1 MSMDD
6 KLAFRN
12 QVSRALTLPLPYAE
26 RLKHGKDIRPIPAA
40 VLVLLGWMTSVDHG
54 GAHGGAIEPAVL
66 ITRRTEFVETH
77 KGQMAFPGGVIEPE
91 DENSI
96 AAALRETMEEVGV
109 AAAALEVLGTL
120 PSLFTLT
127 GYTIVPAVG
136 ILKSPVESFPLK
148 VSQDEIAETFWV
160 PLSLFSKPGIY
171 KKEELS
177 AGQKSYPIHVY
188 QVHGQRIWGATGA
201 ILKNLLDRLAQL
213 G

>member
-1 MSMDD
+1 MDH

-26 RLKHGKDIRPIPAA
+26 RLKPGKDIRPIPAA
-40 VLVLLGWMTSVDHG
+40 VLVLLGWMTAAEQT
-54 GAHGGAIEPAVL
+54 GATEPAVL

-91 DENSI
+91 DANPI
-96 AAALRETMEEVGV
+96 AAALRETREEVGV
-109 AAAALEVLGTL
+109 DAVALEVLGTL
-120 PSLFTLT
+120 PALFTLT
-127 GYTIVPAVG
+127 GYTIEPAVG
-136 ILKSPVESFPLK
+136 ILNSPVESVPLK
-148 VSQDEIAETFWV
+148 ISQDEIAETFWV

-177 AGQKSYPIHVY
+177 AGQRRYPIHVY

-201 ILKNLLDRLAQL
+201 ILKNLLDRLT
-213 G
+213 